1 MSRDAEQEEE
11 GEGIHVGGSDDVR
24 GGEVWGPDMIFVNKL
39 SCLVGTNHRGGNLS
53 QILSDRPGG

>member
-24 GGEVWGPDMIFVNKL
+24 GGVGGDQPG
-39 SCLVGTNHRGGNLS
+39 LVPHQGGFGTRHDIC
-53 QILSDRPGG
+53 Q

>member
-24 GGEVWGPDMIFVNKL
+24 GGDHPG
-39 SCLVGTNHRGGNLS
+39 LVPYQGGFGD
-53 QILSDRPGG
+53 QT